1 MRAPAWETWLRSG
14 VLAGIG
20 LLLLT
25 PFVVSLGTIFP
36 FVVGKAVWSRSVI
49 EVVFALWAVLALAG
63 PACRPPRSRVLV
75 ALAAGLAVSVLAA
88 CFGASLQ
95 RSLWSSYERMQGV
108 VDGAHWMALA
118 VVLVSVL
125 RTGAA
130 WRRLLTASAGAGAA
144 MACLVIARHY
154 ELGVPFFGAVPEQ
167 HLPRM
172 SGPLGNP
179 IYLSAYLLANLML
192 TLGLAV
198 RAWLTPA
205 PPATSAAAPKARAGR
220 RRGAKRRERAPA
232 ERGARPA
239 PGRLAGLA
247 WAGAEGLHL
256 WGRALAR
263 PAPGRPAGLAWAGAA
278 GLHLWGRALARP
290 APGRLAGLAWAV
302 AAGLHLWGLALA
314 GSAGGFAGL
323 FAAVA
328 FVAVATAFLARRRTR
343 RIAAGALAALA
354 VLAIGAGIRFVHPDR
369 TALPGIDHPAARYVA
384 GVHLQR
390 PGVQSRLAAWE
401 AGLEGFAARPVLGW
415 GPENFVAVFGRFASG
430 YGAVTQPHDQAHG
443 KLVEVAAT
451 TGAAGIAA
459 YLALWALALLA
470 VWRAARGMEAGDR
483 ALALGAGGALAGTL
497 AQSQFLFDTPAGSLQ
512 TIVLLGFAAG
522 LEARAD
528 TGAFAESHRP
538 RLPARL
544 AARCAALFGGRRAR
558 IALGAAAVALALGGL
573 TVHQWIHAA
582 ADVRH
587 LPARHG
593 SWSAMA
599 GGIEGFRPLANTWR
613 WVLFNALGQNWPRL
627 RAENGPGAR
636 DLLDWASREA
646 AEVVRTEPR
655 SWRIQQSL
663 ARMYHAA
670 AATDPQYAAPARR
683 YLERARALAPNR
695 AVFPV
700 ALRPPDGLASRR
712 LDGGRHELRWRW
724 PEGVGYLAVGE
735 SRGDGP
741 WRFVLHAY
749 DPARTLFVLPA
760 GRAPGEWRYRVKAC
774 RYPGQCSASVEWP
787 APAPAAGENGLEG
800 AGEPAR

>member
-1 MRAPAWETWLRSG
+1 MRTPAWETWSRFG

-25 PFVVSLGTIFP
+25 PFVVSQGTIFP

-49 EVVFALWAVLALAG
+49 EVVFALWAVLALAN
-63 PACRPPRSRVLV
+63 PACRPPRSWVLV
-75 ALAAGLAVSVLAA
+75 ALAAGLAVSLLAA
-88 CFGASLQ
+88 CFGASFQ

-118 VVLVSVL
+118 VVLASVL

-130 WRRLLTASAGAGAA
+130 WRLLLMASAGAGTA

-154 ELGVPFFGAVPEQ
+154 EMGVPFYGAVAEQ

-192 TLGLAV
+192 ALALAV
-198 RAWLTPA
+198 WAWLNSA
-205 PPATSAAAPKARAGR
+205 PPATFAAAPTARAGR
-220 RRGAKRRERAPA
+220 RRGVST
-232 ERGARPA
+232 RGKASLESSARPT
-239 PGRLAGLA
+239 PGRLG
-247 WAGAEGLHL
+247 
-256 WGRALAR
+256 
-263 PAPGRPAGLAWAGAA
+263 
-278 GLHLWGRALARP
+278 
-290 APGRLAGLAWAV
+290 GLAWAV
-302 AAGLHLWGLALA
+302 AAGLQLWGLGLA
-314 GSAGGFAGL
+314 GSVSGFAGL
-323 FAAVA
+323 FAGLA
-328 FVAVATAFLARRRTR
+328 FVAVATAFLARRRAR
-343 RIAAGALAALA
+343 RIAAGVLAALA
-354 VLAIGAGIRFVHPDR
+354 VLAIWAGTSFFQPDR
-369 TALPGIDHPAARYVA
+369 MMLPGIKHPAVRYVA
-384 GVHLQR
+384 SVHIQR
-390 PGVQSRLAAWE
+390 PSVQSRLAAWE

-415 GPENFVAVFGRFASG
+415 GPENFVAVFGRYASG
-430 YGAVTQPHDQAHG
+430 YGAVTEPHDQAHA

-451 TGAAGIAA
+451 TGAAGVAA
-459 YLALWALALLA
+459 YLGLWVLALLA
-470 VWRAARGMEAGDR
+470 VWRAAEGMGAGER
-483 ALALGAGGALAGTL
+483 ALALGVGGALAGTL
-497 AQSQFLFDTPAGSLQ
+497 AQSQLVFDTPAGSLQ
-512 TIVLLGFAAG
+512 TILLLGFAAG
-522 LEARAD
+522 LEAR
-528 TGAFAESHRP
+528 AFAESHRP

-544 AARCAALFGGRRAR
+544 SARCAALFGGRRAR
-558 IALGAAAVALALGGL
+558 IALGAAAVALAVGGL
-573 TVHQWIHAA
+573 TVHQGIHAA

-599 GGIEGFRPLANTWR
+599 DGIEGFRPLANTWR
-613 WVLFNALGQNWPRL
+613 WVLFNALGHHWPRL

-670 AATDPQYAAPARR
+670 AATDSQYAASARR
-683 YLERARALAPNR
+683 YFESARALAPNR

-712 LDGGRHELRWRW
+712 LDDGRHELRWRW
-724 PEGVGYLAVGE
+724 PEGTGYVAVGE

-741 WRFVLHAY
+741 WRFVLHVY
-749 DPARTLFVLPA
+749 DPARTSFVLPD
-760 GRAPGEWRYRVKAC
+760 GRAPGEWRYRIKAC
-774 RYPGQCSASVEWP
+774 RYPGRCSDSVEWP
-787 APAPAAGENGLEG
+787 ASARPAGENGLGG